1 MNTEHFLY
9 PEDVINPGYYI
20 FYNLKMHMK
29 LSYIKYVSNY
39 FGKGLCT
46 DDLNTF
52 YLNKDYKG
60 YVLYQ
65 IELPEITKELE
76 EYFKNI
82 LIIKNIIE

>member
-1 MNTEHFLY
+1 MISDNFIY

-20 FYNLKMHMK
+20 FYNLKTHMK

-60 YVLYQ
+60 YILYQ
-65 IELPEITKELE
+65 IELPSITKEVE
-76 EYFKNI
+76 DYFNNNE
-82 LIIKNIIE
+82 LIKKIIE